1 MARLWNI
8 LSSRNTGIVLLI
20 AVSLLLLIGAA
31 LPNPSLMQRAD
42 ALQLK
47 IQSPLLY
54 TLGENFNSMKLGG
67 SYIFTFIGLLLITST
82 SFCSIDRAVKR
93 IKARNTPFP
102 KLPSDKKVIS
112 VEFNHNA
119 SNIEDKLKSIFQEK
133 RWKIKE
139 SEIEDKHLI
148 LATKG
153 ELGFWGSIFFHALL
167 ISLIIGL
174 VLYHFSAFY
183 ASIRFSEGQEI
194 KLTTDNITTINRMP
208 VFGISL
214 PELLFRFNKF
224 TAEYHDDGTATDFT
238 ADFDIVNLNTDKKWK
253 QIFKVNKPFSYNGID
268 FLMILQG
275 YSPNFILY
283 ENGLS
288 VLDTVVALDFD
299 QDFRATFDI
308 DEYGLHVV
316 VQFFPDMDRNK
327 DGGVYTK
334 SRRPDNPHLGIEVY
348 QGGTQVIRKLLA
360 KGEGGSFGPY
370 KLVFNDLYHWITLN
384 LVKEAGIGFFFI
396 CAMIGLVGLYIRVV
410 DPEKQIMA
418 TIEDTNEGRVVHF
431 YQSSKHFGGLL
442 EEEMKDIIDKLTTS
456 P

>member
-1 MARLWNI
+1 MARLWKI

-31 LPNPSLMQRAD
+31 LPNPSLMPKAD

-67 SYIFTFIGLLLITST
+67 SYIFTFIGILLIAST
-82 SFCSIDRAVKR
+82 SFCSIDRTVKR
-93 IKARNTPFP
+93 IKARNAPFL

-112 VEFNHNA
+112 VEFTHNA
-119 SNIEDKLKSIFQEK
+119 SNTEDKLRSIFQAHK
-133 RWKIKE
+133 WKT
-139 SEIEDKHLI
+139 SELLIEDRHTI
-148 LATKG
+148 FARKG
-153 ELGFWGSIFFHALL
+153 EIGFWGSIFFHALL
-167 ISLIIGL
+167 VSLIIGL

-183 ASIRFSEGQEI
+183 ASIRFSEGQSIE
-194 KLTTDNITTINRMP
+194 LTKNNLTTINRMP
-208 VFGISL
+208 SFGLSL

-224 TAEYHDDGTATDFT
+224 TAEYHDEGTATDFT

-253 QIFKVNKPFSYNGID
+253 QIFKVNKPFSYHGID

-283 ENGLS
+283 KNGIP

-299 QDFRATFDI
+299 QDFRDTFNI
-308 DEYGLHVV
+308 DEYGLYVA
-316 VQFFPDMDRNK
+316 VQFFPDMARNK

-334 SRRPDNPHLGIEVY
+334 SRRPSNPYMGIEVH
-348 QGGTQVIRKLLA
+348 QSGNQVLRKLLA

-370 KLVFNDLYHWITLN
+370 KLVFNDLFHWITLN
-384 LVKEAGIGFFFI
+384 LVKEAGIGLFFI
-396 CAMIGLVGLYIRVV
+396 CAMIGLIGLFIRVI
-410 DPEKQIMA
+410 DPEQQIMA
-418 TIEDTNEGRVVHF
+418 TVEDTKAGRVVNF

-442 EEEMKDIIDKLTTS
+442 EEEMKDIINKLNTS